1 MEKEYRCAI
10 IGQHPMRFPWGFDEE
25 DTQCRQMK
33 LELAQCIMELRQ
45 CGVTEFQ
52 VACDPGV
59 GLYAGEIVNITKQN
73 DEAMRLV
80 CVTPFEEQ
88 ATKWTPQLRERY
100 FDMLADCTDLSCVD
114 YQETPNAQLMA
125 YRRIVKQSDM
135 LVAVYDPELAS
146 DSAEDKAMAYAL
158 ALGKPTL
165 LIHPNTWK
173 KKWLNVVKRE
183 GEWHIQKFYPS
194 SYFRTIY
201 ILQKCGYNYYELV

>member
-25 DTQCRQMK
+25 DTQCRRMK

-59 GLYAGEIVNITKQN
+59 GLCAGEIVNITKQN

-100 FDMLADCTDLSCVD
+100 FNMLAGCTELDCIDFHEQPD
-114 YQETPNAQLMA
+114 AQLLA
-125 YRRIVKQSDM
+125 YQRIIKQAAVV
-135 LVAVYDPELAS
+135 LAVYDPDLA
-146 DSAEDKAMAYAL
+146 DGSAEDKAVSYAL
-158 ALGKPTL
+158 ALGRPVM
-165 LIHPNTWK
+165 LIHPETLK
-173 KKWLNVVKRE
+173 TKWLNVPTEKAP
-183 GEWHIQKFYPS
+183 G
-194 SYFRTIY
+194 
-201 ILQKCGYNYYELV
+201 

>member
-1 MEKEYRCAI
+1 
-10 IGQHPMRFPWGFDEE
+10 MRFPWGFDEE
-25 DTQCRQMK
+25 DAKCRQLK

-59 GLYAGEIVNITKQN
+59 
-73 DEAMRLV
+73 
-80 CVTPFEEQ
+80 EQ
-88 ATKWTPQLRERY
+88 ATKWTPELRERY

-114 YQETPNAQLMA
+114 YQEAPNAQLMA
-125 YRRIVKQSDM
+125 YRRIVKQSDI
-135 LVAVYDPELAS
+135 LLAVYDLELAS

-173 KKWLNVVKRE
+173 KK
-183 GEWHIQKFYPS
+183 
-194 SYFRTIY
+194 
-201 ILQKCGYNYYELV
+201 

>member
-1 MEKEYRCAI
+1 MN
-10 IGQHPMRFPWGFDEE
+10 
-25 DTQCRQMK
+25 DTSETQS
-33 LELAQCIMELRQ
+33 
-45 CGVTEFQ
+45 
-52 VACDPGV
+52 
-59 GLYAGEIVNITKQN
+59 EILLFS
-73 DEAMRLV
+73 A
-80 CVTPFEEQ
+80 TP
-88 ATKWTPQLRERY
+88 ATVPKKT
-100 FDMLADCTDLSCVD
+100 

-183 GEWHIQKFYPS
+183 GE
-194 SYFRTIY
+194 
-201 ILQKCGYNYYELV
+201 

>member
-25 DTQCRQMK
+25 DTQCRRMK

-100 FDMLADCTDLSCVD
+100 FDMLIKCTHMTAVSLHKQPD
-114 YQETPNAQLMA
+114 AQLKA
-125 YRRIVKQSDM
+125 YRTIIRQSDM
-135 LVAVYDPELAS
+135 LLAVYDPAS
-146 DSAEDKAMAYAL
+146 ARGDDTDKAVSYAREL
-158 ALGKPTL
+158 HRPMLM
-165 LIHPNTWK
+165 IHPDTLK
-173 KKWLNVVKRE
+173 TTYSCVEV
-183 GEWHIQKFYPS
+183 
-194 SYFRTIY
+194 
-201 ILQKCGYNYYELV
+201 

>member
-1 MEKEYRCAI
+1 MENYRCAI

-25 DTQCRQMK
+25 DAKCRRMK

-100 FDMLADCTDLSCVD
+100 FDMLAEGCTP
-114 YQETPNAQLMA
+114 QEARSVLPNSLKTEVVMTANIREWRHFLKLRCSPAAHPQM
-125 YRRIVKQSDM
+125 RE
-135 LVAVYDPELAS
+135 VALILL
-146 DSAEDKAMAYAL
+146 DKVHW
-158 ALGKPTL
+158 
-165 LIHPNTWK
+165 LIPVCFDDIWSEYHAD
-173 KKWLNVVKRE
+173 V
-183 GEWHIQKFYPS
+183 
-194 SYFRTIY
+194 
-201 ILQKCGYNYYELV
+201 

>member
-1 MEKEYRCAI
+1 
-10 IGQHPMRFPWGFDEE
+10 
-25 DTQCRQMK
+25 
-33 LELAQCIMELRQ
+33 
-45 CGVTEFQ
+45 
-52 VACDPGV
+52 
-59 GLYAGEIVNITKQN
+59 
-73 DEAMRLV
+73 MRLV

-146 DSAEDKAMAYAL
+146 GSAEDKAMAYAL

-173 KKWLNVVKRE
+173 KKWLNVVKHE
-183 GEWHIQKFYPS
+183 GEQHIQKFYPS

>member
-25 DTQCRQMK
+25 DTQCRRMK

-100 FDMLADCTDLSCVD
+100 FNMLANAELDCINFHE
-114 YQETPNAQLMA
+114 QPNAQLLA
-125 YRRIVKQSDM
+125 YQRVNRGVGC
-135 LVAVYDPELAS
+135 L
-146 DSAEDKAMAYAL
+146 
-158 ALGKPTL
+158 
-165 LIHPNTWK
+165 
-173 KKWLNVVKRE
+173 
-183 GEWHIQKFYPS
+183 
-194 SYFRTIY
+194 
-201 ILQKCGYNYYELV
+201 

>member
-25 DTQCRQMK
+25 DTQCRRMK

-80 CVTPFEEQ
+80 CVTLLKNRLPSG
-88 ATKWTPQLRERY
+88 RR
-100 FDMLADCTDLSCVD
+100 SCV
-114 YQETPNAQLMA
+114 NAISICWQTA
-125 YRRIVKQSDM
+125 
-135 LVAVYDPELAS
+135 
-146 DSAEDKAMAYAL
+146 
-158 ALGKPTL
+158 PTF
-165 LIHPNTWK
+165 P
-173 KKWLNVVKRE
+173 V
-183 GEWHIQKFYPS
+183 
-194 SYFRTIY
+194 
-201 ILQKCGYNYYELV
+201 

>member
-25 DTQCRQMK
+25 DTQCRRMK

-114 YQETPNAQLMA
+114 YQETPNAQLWPIGGSSSSLICWWPYMTLNLPA
-125 YRRIVKQSDM
+125 
-135 LVAVYDPELAS
+135 VA
-146 DSAEDKAMAYAL
+146 
-158 ALGKPTL
+158 
-165 LIHPNTWK
+165 
-173 KKWLNVVKRE
+173 
-183 GEWHIQKFYPS
+183 Q
-194 SYFRTIY
+194 RTR
-201 ILQKCGYNYYELV
+201 LWPMPLRWGSQPC

>member
-25 DTQCRQMK
+25 DAKCRQMK

-73 DEAMRLV
+73 DEAMRLI

-88 ATKWTPQLRERY
+88 ATKWTPQLRDRY
-100 FDMLADCTDLSCVD
+100 FDMLADCSDLSCVD
-114 YQETPNAQLMA
+114 YQEAPNAQLMA
-125 YRRIVKQSDM
+125 IGGSSSSLICWWPYMTLNLPAVAQRTRLWPM
-135 LVAVYDPELAS
+135 LLRWGSQP
-146 DSAEDKAMAYAL
+146 
-158 ALGKPTL
+158 
-165 LIHPNTWK
+165 
-173 KKWLNVVKRE
+173 
-183 GEWHIQKFYPS
+183 
-194 SYFRTIY
+194 
-201 ILQKCGYNYYELV
+201 C

>member
-25 DTQCRQMK
+25 DTQCRRMK

-88 ATKWTPQLRERY
+88 ATKWTPQLRDRY

-114 YQETPNAQLMA
+114 YQETPNTQLMA

-146 DSAEDKAMAYAL
+146 DSAEDKAIAYAL

-165 LIHPNTWK
+165 LILPNTWK

-183 GEWHIQKFYPS
+183 GE
-194 SYFRTIY
+194 
-201 ILQKCGYNYYELV
+201 

>member
-1 MEKEYRCAI
+1 MGLVNHRCAVM
-10 IGQHPMRFPWGFDEE
+10 GQHPLCFPWGFDEE
-25 DTQCRQMK
+25 DTQCRSMK
-33 LELAQCIMELRQ
+33 LELAQRIMELRQ

-59 GLYAGEIVNITKQN
+59 GLYAAEIINTLREN
-73 DEAMRLV
+73 DQALRLI
-80 CVTPFEEQ
+80 CALPHEGQ

-146 DSAEDKAMAYAL
+146 GSAEDKAMAYAL

-165 LIHPNTWK
+165 LIHPNTWQ

-183 GEWHIQKFYPS
+183 GE
-194 SYFRTIY
+194 
-201 ILQKCGYNYYELV
+201 